1 MISFTSGKDELGVRL
16 SGSDTLIECDGENDL
31 QNSLS
36 WRSATAALLL
46 GGLNLW
52 AASAQSQD
60 TYPTRPIELVVPFAA
75 GGGTDLLARLL
86 AEGLSER
93 LGHRVL
99 VVNRPGA
106 NTNIG
111 THAVV
116 KSAPDGYTLLLSSI
130 GLAANPSLYKPMPF
144 DPEKDLAPISLVA
157 NSPTVLV
164 VHPSLAAKTPAEFV
178 ALLKSQP
185 GKLDCATYGRGSGSH
200 LAAELFQAVTAT
212 KMTMVTFTGGGPAT
226 QALAGNHVH
235 ALFAGLSA
243 MSGMV
248 QGGLLRPIGVASS
261 SRLPLLADLTTF
273 KETGID
279 YVTGTWFG
287 LLAPAATPRPI
298 IDRLHRETVAVLRQP
313 NVTKRVIEEGSEVV
327 ANTPEEF
334 AKFIADERARLAD
347 VIAKAGIQ

>member
-1 MISFTSGKDELGVRL
+1 MGAISRGLSVVAFAGLGVAAM
-16 SGSDTLIECDGENDL
+16 GPT
-31 QNSLS
+31 
-36 WRSATAALLL
+36 ATTQ
-46 GGLNLW
+46 
-52 AASAQSQD
+52 AQDVWPS
-60 TYPTRPIELVVPFAA
+60 RPIEMIVPFAA

-93 LGHRVL
+93 LGYRVL

-144 DPEKDLAPISLVA
+144 DPEKDLIPITLVA

-164 VHPSLAAKTPAEFV
+164 VHPQVPANDVKEFV
-178 ALLKSQP
+178 ALLKAKPTELEYAS
-185 GKLDCATYGRGSGSH
+185 YGRGSGSH
-200 LAAELFQAVTAT
+200 LGAELFQAAT
-212 KMTMVTFTGGGPAT
+212 DTQMTHVPFSGGGPAT
-226 QALAGNHVH
+226 QAVAGGHVKV
-235 ALFAGLSA
+235 LFAGMSA

-248 QGGLLRPIGVASS
+248 SGGLLKAIAVASER
-261 SRLPLLADLTTF
+261 RLPLSADLPTF
-273 KETGID
+273 KEGGVD

-287 LLAPAATPRPI
+287 LLAPAATSRAI
-298 IDRLHRETVAVLRQP
+298 VDRLHKETVGVLREP

-327 ANTPEEF
+327 ANSPEEF
-334 AKFIADERARLAD
+334 AAFIAAERKRLAD
-347 VIAKAGIQ
+347 IIAKAGIK